1 MFIVIDCTRYESV
14 YLKGKRSVLL
24 AIVAMITTST
34 VIVRLR
40 AILLYIVVL
49 TLLPGM
55 ILH

>member
-1 MFIVIDCTRYESV
+1 MFIVIECTRYESV
-14 YLKGKRSVLL
+14 YLKGKRSALL
-24 AIVAMITTST
+24 AIVAMITTSI